1 MPNVHHCLEG
11 SDTFFK
17 KGADKDG
24 ALKFSATNK
33 DLKNIKYFRVI
44 IDEKIFQLIFSLKV
58 PPCELKHRI
67 FAIVNKS
74 TNSV

>member
-1 MPNVHHCLEG
+1 MEIFPLRVNAKCSSLPGG

-33 DLKNIKYFRVI
+33 DLKNIKYFNI
-44 IDEKIFQLIFSLKV
+44 SI
-58 PPCELKHRI
+58 
-67 FAIVNKS
+67 KS
-74 TNSV
+74 I

>member
-1 MPNVHHCLEG
+1 MDSIEIWRSFLWELMPNVHHCLEG

-33 DLKNIKYFRVI
+33 DLKNIKYFNI
-44 IDEKIFQLIFSLKV
+44 NI
-58 PPCELKHRI
+58 
-67 FAIVNKS
+67 KS
-74 TNSV
+74 I

>member
-33 DLKNIKYFRVI
+33 DLKNIKYFNI
-44 IDEKIFQLIFSLKV
+44 SI
-58 PPCELKHRI
+58 
-67 FAIVNKS
+67 KS
-74 TNSV
+74 I